1 MCFASS
7 KFYKSKHSNISRIV
21 LQYWLLDSI
30 QFSSAIVELE
40 KGKKERS
47 KKCRSTWS
55 GVKYHSA
62 QLLLLKE
69 SMCECVLLIYIC
81 LKSVYFGISVIYKT
95 DEEISNEYAG
105 RCVFEIICQLIGCWL
120 IWKMK
125 KVSFHLIWSGIS
137 TSTVAIKGECVW
149 MIYVF

>member
-1 MCFASS
+1 MNLYKSKHSNIPHIVLLASRVLDSIRFSSAIVEPGKKKISKPCILIDKLDWQLCFASS
-7 KFYKSKHSNISRIV
+7 KLYKSKHSNISRIV

-81 LKSVYFGISVIYKT
+81 LKSVYFGISVIYVQ
-95 DEEISNEYAG
+95 N
-105 RCVFEIICQLIGCWL
+105 RL
-120 IWKMK
+120 
-125 KVSFHLIWSGIS
+125 
-137 TSTVAIKGECVW
+137 
-149 MIYVF
+149 